1 MTIERRTFSFGGL
14 EHPGWDA
21 RGTRDGPHV
30 SLIAGVHGCEYS
42 SIAAVTRFVSEL
54 DASELAG
61 SVVAVPVVSLESFRA
76 RSPFVVPADR
86 KNLNR
91 SFPGSSDGSYTEQLA
106 RGIFEQL
113 VEPADVLID
122 LHGGDFVEDLEPFTI
137 YTASPI
143 EERSRALAVAFGLRY
158 VVREEGDGLA
168 GMTIDA
174 AAQAGVP
181 AIIAEAGGRGIL
193 EERCVQLLADGVRNV
208 LRSLEMLPGDVQ
220 ARELRFVGGNVW
232 LRSQHE
238 GWWDP
243 AVGPGVDVAEG
254 QLLGRM
260 RNLWGD
266 VLEEVVAPA
275 DGVVLFV
282 TSSPAVEGDGLLVG
296 LGTDVS

>member
-14 EHPGWDA
+14 EHPGWEA
-21 RGTRDGPHV
+21 RGARDGPRV

-42 SIAAVTRFVSEL
+42 SIAAVTRFVGEL

-61 SVVAVPVVSLESFRA
+61 VVVAVPVVSLESFRA

-91 SFPGSSDGSYTEQLA
+91 SFPGSADGSYTDRLA
-106 RGIFEQL
+106 HGIFEQL
-113 VEPADVLID
+113 VEPADALID
-122 LHGGDFVEDLEPFTI
+122 LHGGDLVEDLEPFTI
-137 YTASPI
+137 YTASPV

-158 VVREEGDGLA
+158 VVREEGDGLT

-208 LRSLEMLPGDVQ
+208 LRSLEMLPGEVA

-238 GWWDP
+238 GWWDA
-243 AVGPGVDVAEG
+243 AVGPGVNVARG

-266 VLEEVVAPA
+266 ALEEVVAPA

-282 TSSPAVEGDGLLVG
+282 TSSPAVLGDGLLVG

>member
-122 LHGGDFVEDLEPFTI
+122 LHGGDLVEDLEPFTI

-238 GWWDP
+238 GWWDA